1 MRQQTLDAKL
11 MTIPSLLFA
20 LLIALGLG
28 ALYHFIRGG
37 EALHLV
43 AYLLM
48 SVLGF
53 AAGHFIGWWRGWT
66 LFQFGP
72 LNLGPEIVGALVFLA
87 LSDWLIHL
95 PPRTTDS

>member
-1 MRQQTLDAKL
+1 MDYGKL
-11 MTIPSLLFA
+11 TMTIPSLLFA

-28 ALYHFIRGG
+28 ALYHFVRGG
-37 EALHLV
+37 GAAHLL

-53 AAGHFIGWWRGWT
+53 AAGHFVALWRGWA

-72 LNLGPEIVGALVFLA
+72 LNLGPEVVGALLFLA
-87 LSDWLIHL
+87 LADWLIHL
-95 PPRTTDS
+95 PPRTTDV

>member
-1 MRQQTLDAKL
+1 

-20 LLIALGLG
+20 LLIALLLG
-28 ALYHFIRGG
+28 ALYHLIRGG
-37 EALHLV
+37 DAAHLFT
-43 AYLLM
+43 YLVM

-53 AAGHFIGWWRGWT
+53 AAGHFVGLWRGWV

-87 LSDWLIHL
+87 LGDWLIHL
-95 PPRTTDS
+95 PPRTGE